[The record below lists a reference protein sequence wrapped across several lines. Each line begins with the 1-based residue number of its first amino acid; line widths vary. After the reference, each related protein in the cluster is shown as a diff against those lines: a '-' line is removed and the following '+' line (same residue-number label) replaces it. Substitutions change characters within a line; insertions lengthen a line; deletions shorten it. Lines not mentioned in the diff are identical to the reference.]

1 MIREALARIEK
12 SCVGLAWVCSA
23 KEKTSEEPRWH
34 RIAMN
39 SYGKAVLGAVKAM
52 NGCGKVMKGDY

>member
-1 MIREALARIEK
+1 MISEALARIEK
-12 SCVGLAWVCSA
+12 SCVGIALDSSA

-34 RIAMN
+34 RVAMN
-39 SYGKAVLGAVKAM
+39 SYGNAVLGAVKAM